1 LNQVL
6 VDDPD
11 VTCLPWTQYSS
22 NKKAIRASRGA
33 VLALLMHVN
42 MWLAGFD
49 ESQKNTYYE
58 AVVDYGDQLVEKSGS
73 AYTLLPLSQTATLFR
88 GGSNEGI
95 FEIVQNLSYINGNE
109 VFSQNAIYSNEVMYS
124 VFDDRSR
131 PYIQYTYDFLTR
143 IYPPSESDERV
154 TYWFN
159 ENIYSTMEST
169 LKR

>member
-1 LNQVL
+1 MGIN
-6 VDDPD
+6 
-11 VTCLPWTQYSS
+11 WW
-22 NKKAIRASRGA
+22 K
-33 VLALLMHVN
+33 
-42 MWLAGFD
+42 
-49 ESQKNTYYE
+49 
-58 AVVDYGDQLVEKSGS
+58 KSGS

-159 ENIYSTMEST
+159 ENIYSTMESDP
-169 LKR
+169 KEVKKI

>member
-1 LNQVL
+1 M
-6 VDDPD
+6 
-11 VTCLPWTQYSS
+11 
-22 NKKAIRASRGA
+22 
-33 VLALLMHVN
+33 ALLMHVN

-109 VFSQNAIYSNEVMYS
+109 VFSQSHLFQRS
-124 VFDDRSR
+124 HVFC
-131 PYIQYTYDFLTR
+131 F
-143 IYPPSESDERV
+143 
-154 TYWFN
+154 
-159 ENIYSTMEST
+159 
-169 LKR
+169 